1 MTGRQTT
8 PRQEPLG
15 PEVGFSELVTRMI
28 SANRSERARRVRTAG
43 EQASKRDEESTRG
56 KPESP
61 LT

>member
-28 SANRSERARRVRTAG
+28 SANRSERARRAKATG
-43 EQASKRDEESTRG
+43 ERALQPDEDSMRG
-56 KPESP
+56 SQNPR
-61 LT
+61 

>member
-28 SANRSERARRVRTAG
+28 TANRAERARREKVTVERAP
-43 EQASKRDEESTRG
+43 DEDGTRG
-56 KPESP
+56 SANSR
-61 LT
+61 

>member
-28 SANRSERARRVRTAG
+28 TANRTERARRFKATG
-43 EQASKRDEESTRG
+43 ERAPLTVEETQ
-56 KPESP
+56 KPERP
-61 LT
+61 PA

>member
-28 SANRSERARRVRTAG
+28 SANRSERARREKATG
-43 EQASKRDEESTRG
+43 ERSPQPDEDGTRSG
-56 KPESP
+56 QNPR
-61 LT
+61 

>member
-28 SANRSERARRVRTAG
+28 TANRTERARRFKVTG
-43 EQASKRDEESTRG
+43 ERAPLPVEE
-56 KPESP
+56 PEKTERQP
-61 LT
+61 A

>member
-28 SANRSERARRVRTAG
+28 TANRTERAQRERATG
-43 EQASKRDEESTRG
+43 ERALQPDDDSAQGNPNPR
-56 KPESP
+56 
-61 LT
+61 

>member
-28 SANRSERARRVRTAG
+28 TANRTERARRQKATG
-43 EQASKRDEESTRG
+43 ERASQPDEDSMRG
-56 KPESP
+56 SQHP
-61 LT
+61 L

>member
-28 SANRSERARRVRTAG
+28 SANRTERARRERATG
-43 EQASKRDEESTRG
+43 ERAPQPDEDSMRG
-56 KPESP
+56 SQNPR
-61 LT
+61 